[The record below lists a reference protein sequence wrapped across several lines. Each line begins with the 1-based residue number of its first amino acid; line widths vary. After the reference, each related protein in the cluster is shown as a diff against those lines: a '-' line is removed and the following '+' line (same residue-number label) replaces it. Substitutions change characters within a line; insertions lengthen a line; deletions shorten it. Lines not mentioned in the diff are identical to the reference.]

1 LVEGSLGYI
10 WRLSQKKKKKKKD
23 KKKKKKTKSGAGDSP
38 VILATWESE
47 IRRISV

>member
-1 LVEGSLGYI
+1 MGGPQVWLKAA
-10 WRLSQKKKKKKKD
+10 WATKKKKKKKD